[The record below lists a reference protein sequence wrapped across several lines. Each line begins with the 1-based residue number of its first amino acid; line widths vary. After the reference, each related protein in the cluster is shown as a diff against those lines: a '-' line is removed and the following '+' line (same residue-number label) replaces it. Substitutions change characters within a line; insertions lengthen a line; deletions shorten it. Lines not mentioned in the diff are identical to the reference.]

1 MFTSD
6 YKVVVVGAGLAGLNA
21 TLTLQD
27 AGVDVTLVEASDR
40 AGGRVATDVL
50 DGFLL
55 DRGFQLIN
63 ANYPELV
70 KLNAINQ
77 IDFVEAPRAVSVRI
91 EGRESF
97 LGDPRQH
104 FRSVFN
110 GATGSVLEK
119 IGLLTYLTKS
129 PKSGVSVADQLRGL
143 GRTYDRVLRPF
154 LTGVFLCDP
163 SEVEASVGKELITS
177 FVTGRPGLP
186 SNGAGALATYLAS
199 RVKDLRLE
207 TRVESVKEKV
217 LKTSKGKI
225 DFDFLI
231 VATDANTAA
240 QLLDIE
246 EVVPMV
252 GCTTWY
258 HVPDSSPSDSSYLA
272 LDGLQAGPA
281 VNSIVIS
288 NLMPS
293 YAPIGRSLISTTT
306 IQRASESEVRRHL
319 SAIWG
324 ASTQNWELLGKYEI
338 PASLPLARVGK
349 RLANNVRVS
358 SNIFIAGDW
367 RESPSQ
373 NGALKSGRRA
383 AETLISQRI

>member
-1 MFTSD
+1 M
-6 YKVVVVGAGLAGLNA
+6 
-21 TLTLQD
+21 TLQD

-324 ASTQNWELLGKYEI
+324 ASTQNWELLAKYEI